1 MYVKLLGSL
10 LIALSGGALSVS
22 FCRFE
27 KKRLFILD
35 SYVSLLFYI
44 KGQIDCYSRP
54 LSDILAEADMSL
66 IEACGYRGGI
76 PKSISDMLP
85 HVKIYL
91 ESESLRLLLAFAD
104 EFGSTYKQEQL
115 RRCDYYIEALL
126 ERRRLLCDEI
136 PSRSR
141 VGSALWMCASFA
153 LMIILW

>member
-1 MYVKLLGSL
+1 MHIKLLGSL
-10 LIALSGGALSVS
+10 LIALAGGGISLS

-27 KKRLFILD
+27 RKRLIVLD
-35 SYVSLLFYI
+35 AYISLLFYI

-54 LSDILAEADMSL
+54 LSDILLGADTLL
-66 IEACGYRGGI
+66 IESCGYRGGV
-76 PKSISDMLP
+76 PLSLQEMLP
-85 HVKIYL
+85 HSKIYL